1 MFETLI
7 HRVLDD
13 PRIAPLATLALSLA
27 TLAGAYGSQHWGGL
41 QPCVLCLYQ
50 RWPWWIAAGIAAL
63 ALALVR
69 HRGVR
74 RGLLAL
80 AGVALLAGGGIAVY
94 HVGVEQHW
102 WAGTASCGATG
113 AVPTTL
119 EELKRQVLSAPVVR
133 CDEVQWSLF
142 GISMAGY
149 NAMLSFVAGLALLA
163 FTQKAR
169 KGNAA

>member
-1 MFETLI
+1 MFDTLI
-7 HRVLDD
+7 RRALDD

-41 QPCVLCLYQ
+41 RPCVLCLYQ
-50 RWPWWIAAGIAAL
+50 RWPWWIAAGLAVM

-69 HRGVR
+69 HRGAR
-74 RGLLAL
+74 AGLLAL
-80 AGVALLAGGGIAVY
+80 AGVTLLAGGGIAVY

-113 AVPTTL
+113 AVPATL
-119 EELKRQVLSAPVVR
+119 AELKRQILSAPVVR
-133 CDEVQWSLF
+133 CDEMAWSLL
-142 GISMAGY
+142 GLSMAGY
-149 NAMLSFVAGLALLA
+149 NAMLSFAAGLALLA
-163 FTQKAR
+163 FTRKAR